1 MTTETIHLLTRQLNE
16 LECCVRKKAETRN
29 IPREVREAIRE
40 AADALVAAQRL
51 LSEVRPA

>member
-1 MTTETIHLLTRQLNE
+1 MNAETIHLLTEQLNE
-16 LECCVRKKAETRN
+16 LEYCARKKAETRN
-29 IPREVREAIRE
+29 LPREVREAIRE